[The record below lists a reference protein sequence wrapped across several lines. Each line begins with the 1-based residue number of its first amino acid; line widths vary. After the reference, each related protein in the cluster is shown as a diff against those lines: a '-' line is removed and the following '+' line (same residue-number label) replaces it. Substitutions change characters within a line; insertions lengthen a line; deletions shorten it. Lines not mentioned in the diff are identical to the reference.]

1 MAYSSQLVHVQGK
14 TVILIEMGHTQSTA
28 VVVKI
33 GSFESNDVPLA
44 TKLSHAT
51 NDNLGALD
59 FDLKLFE
66 HFSNICVSK
75 HGGAV
80 IPGSKRGQRLILG
93 CERIRKLLSQ
103 LPESSITVENM
114 SDSGDVN
121 FSLKRNDL
129 TSMCT
134 NLLEAFKALI
144 KKALTSAGIQLGNMM
159 IKYFLLAF
167 SLHTHTSLFSVLPL
181 PPSLTPRNIGC
192 ENFRI

>member
-1 MAYSSQLVHVQGK
+1 MQGK

-33 GSFESNDVPLA
+33 GSFESTDAPLA

-66 HFSNICVSK
+66 HFSNTCAAK

-129 TSMCT
+129 ISMCA
-134 NLLEAFKALI
+134 NLLESFKVLI
-144 KKALTSAGIQLGNMM
+144 KKALTSAGIQLGNII
-159 IKYFLLAF
+159 IKCILLLDFIHKPLLYA
-167 SLHTHTSLFSVLPL
+167 TPL
-181 PPSLTPRNIGC
+181 PP
-192 ENFRI
+192 